1 MNRRLATFAF
11 SSLLLPISALAAD
24 TFDTEQAATS
34 VDNAVR
40 DWRRDIHAH
49 PELGNREFRTAELVA
64 AHLRAIGLEDVKT
77 RVAHTGVTGILR
89 GARPGRRLALR
100 ADMDALPVTEET
112 GLPFAS
118 TVTTEYRGQQTGVMH
133 ACGHDTHTA
142 ILMGVAQALAA
153 HRDELAGEILF
164 VFQPAEEGA
173 PEGEEGGAPLM
184 LKEGLFA
191 DFKPEAIFGLHVH
204 ASLNAGEIG
213 YRSGPF
219 MAAAD
224 FFSITVHGRQTH
236 GSRPW
241 NGVDPVAI
249 SAELIGSAQ
258 QIVSR
263 ELNISRLPV
272 VVSFGAIN
280 GGIRH
285 NIIPDDVQMIGTIRS
300 FDEDMRTD
308 VHARLKRI
316 AEHTAAAHGAT
327 VSYEIPLPGAN
338 PVTVNDPKLMQ
349 EMLPAL
355 EASVAPGKLK
365 AIDRTMGGE
374 DFSHYALE
382 VPGLFIFVGS
392 TPPDIDPK
400 NAPSNHSPKFF
411 VDEDALKVG
420 VRAMINLTQRFLTVP
435 AAES

>member
-1 MNRRLATFAF
+1 MFRRFAATIVV
-11 SSLLLPISALAAD
+11 SLLLPTAVFATD
-24 TFDTEQAATS
+24 RFDIEAAATS
-34 VDNAVR
+34 VDEAVR

-64 AHLRAIGLEDVKT
+64 KHLRAIGLEDVRT
-77 RVAHTGVTGILR
+77 GVAHTGVTGILR
-89 GARPGRRLALR
+89 GGKPGRRLALR
-100 ADMDALPVTEET
+100 ADMDALPVTEESD
-112 GLPFAS
+112 LPFAS

-142 ILMGVAQALAA
+142 ILMGVAQALSA

-184 LKEGLFA
+184 LKEGLFT

-263 ELNISRLPV
+263 EINISKLPV

-285 NIIPDDVQMIGTIRS
+285 NIIPDDVEMIGTIRT
-300 FDEDMRTD
+300 FDEDMRAD
-308 VHARLKRI
+308 VHQRLKRI

-338 PVTVNDPKLMQ
+338 PVTVNDPGLMAA
-349 EMLPAL
+349 MLPAL

-420 VRAMINLTQRFLTVP
+420 VRAMLNLTQHFLSMP
-435 AAES
+435 SAES